1 MNETI
6 RTLRR
11 LIDEGYTWTQAEEI
25 LWQQAEEQR
34 DCERDRAL
42 EEKLTGESK

>member
-1 MNETI
+1 MNPARIFELMDNGFTW
-6 RTLRR
+6 
-11 LIDEGYTWTQAEEI
+11 DEAEEI

>member
-1 MNETI
+1 MKAIQDLMDNGFTW
-6 RTLRR
+6 
-11 LIDEGYTWTQAEEI
+11 DEAEEI